1 VKGQSAVHQ
10 VVRILFLADTHLGI
24 DLPRRPRIE
33 RRRRGHDFFANYERA
48 LQAARDLAVDA
59 VVHGDDSR
67 RPPGP
72 DVTVGHAVSR
82 CPGLKAGLGGG
93 VP

>member
-1 VKGQSAVHQ
+1 VHR

-48 LQAARDLAVDA
+48 LQAARALAVDA
-59 VVHGDDSR
+59 VVHGGDVFYRSSISASKAQPWAR
-67 RPPGP
+67 RTTPSAPPP
-72 DVTVGHAVSR
+72 T
-82 CPGLKAGLGGG
+82 
-93 VP
+93 